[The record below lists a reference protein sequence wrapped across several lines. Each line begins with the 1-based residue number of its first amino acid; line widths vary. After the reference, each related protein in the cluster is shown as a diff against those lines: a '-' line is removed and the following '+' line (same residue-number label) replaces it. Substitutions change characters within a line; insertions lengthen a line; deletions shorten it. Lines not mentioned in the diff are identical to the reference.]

1 MHDAHIHIHDEKLVQ
16 ILVKN
21 QIPVIANAQNQSQ
34 YKFLSSFQN
43 LKISVGLH
51 PWDVETIKLS
61 QLEPLFEKAD
71 YIGEIG
77 MDNEWCQTDLQKQK
91 EIFEQ
96 QLAIASNMNK
106 PVILHSKGME
116 KEIVQCLKKY
126 KNTYIVH
133 WYSCLNYLQDYI
145 DLGCYFTIGPSI
157 CTDVAVRQVA
167 LKTPIDK
174 ILIETDGLSAIEWV
188 EDHPVEIS
196 DYPLYLERTISEIA
210 KMRNISKEAMEKQ
223 IDANFSKIAP

>member
-1 MHDAHIHIHDEKLVQ
+1 
-16 ILVKN
+16 
-21 QIPVIANAQNQSQ
+21 
-34 YKFLSSFQN
+34 
-43 LKISVGLH
+43 
-51 PWDVETIKLS
+51 
-61 QLEPLFEKAD
+61 
-71 YIGEIG
+71 

-106 PVILHSKGME
+106 PVILHTKGME

-157 CTDVAVRQVA
+157 CTDLAVRQVA

>member
-21 QIPVIANAQNQSQ
+21 QIPVIANAQNQTQ
-34 YKFLSSFQN
+34 YDFLSLFSN

-61 QLEPLFEKAD
+61 QLEPLFEKVD

-77 MDNEWCQTDLQKQK
+77 MDSEWCQTDLKLQK

-106 PVILHSKGME
+106 PVILHTKGME

-133 WYSCLNYLQDYI
+133 WYSCLDYLQEYI

-167 LKTPIDK
+167 LKTPLDK

-188 EDHPVEIS
+188 ENHPIEIS
-196 DYPLYLERTISEIA
+196 DYPLYLKRTISEIS
-210 KMRNISKEAMEKQ
+210 KIKNIEKEALEKQ